1 MKKGWNFMY
10 KQTDQNIKTIRFP
23 ITADNKLQKMAE
35 KCGLTK
41 IEFFIAMVDYFYKS
55 KKDPRDLN
63 DELLKKELVKRSDNI
78 IGFIRTM
85 EDQLLQPLVKSFEAM
100 TNSQISIVN
109 FFNQHIIAHNKDQKA
124 AYAGQQSTL
133 NNIQTS
139 VRNIEKAQ
147 YTKDLTKRKCLEIL
161 EYYIQHRE
169 AMGMMTKQADKDSLI
184 QNVRQQMKNL

>member
-1 MKKGWNFMY
+1 MY

-63 DELLKKELVKRSDNI
+63 DELLKKELIKRSDSV
-78 IGFIRTM
+78 IGFIRTL
-85 EDQLLQPLVKSFEAM
+85 EDQLLQPLVKSFEGI
-100 TNSQISIVN
+100 TNSQTSIVN

-133 NNIQTS
+133 NNIKTS
-139 VRNIEKAQ
+139 VNNIEKAQ
-147 YTKDLTKRKCLEIL
+147 YNKDVTKRKCLEIL

-169 AMGMMTKQADKDSLI
+169 AMGMMTKQADKDSLV